1 MIENNIPQQIDLIA
15 ILKKLIKNKRTYFY
29 SLPIAFIVSCLLIL
43 SVPRYY
49 TCEVKL
55 APEAGGLAVGGSL
68 TSLASSF
75 GLDMGKS
82 LDNGDAISPE
92 LYPDLM
98 MSADFA
104 VSLFPMHVSTM
115 EGDVKTSYYTYIN
128 EYTKAPWWGYALGWI
143 KNLFAQKDTGGQQGR
158 GVNPFMLTRKQM
170 DVVEAMQGN
179 ISCNVDKKTNVISIS
194 VTDQDPLV
202 CATMADSVRVK
213 LQDFITRYRT
223 NKAKIDLEYTKK
235 LYSNAKK
242 EYEKARQVY
251 ASYSDA
257 NQDVIL
263 QSFVSKKEDLEND
276 MQLKFNTYSTLTM
289 QYQAA
294 LAKVQERTPAFTIL
308 QGASVPIRP
317 AGPKRMIFVAVMLFL
332 TFIGTSVYI
341 VMRK

>member
-1 MIENNIPQQIDLIA
+1 
-15 ILKKLIKNKRTYFY
+15 
-29 SLPIAFIVSCLLIL
+29 
-43 SVPRYY
+43 
-49 TCEVKL
+49 
-55 APEAGGLAVGGSL
+55 
-68 TSLASSF
+68 
-75 GLDMGKS
+75 
-82 LDNGDAISPE
+82 
-92 LYPDLM
+92 
-98 MSADFA
+98 
-104 VSLFPMHVSTM
+104 
-115 EGDVKTSYYTYIN
+115 
-128 EYTKAPWWGYALGWI
+128 
-143 KNLFAQKDTGGQQGR
+143 
-158 GVNPFMLTRKQM
+158 M